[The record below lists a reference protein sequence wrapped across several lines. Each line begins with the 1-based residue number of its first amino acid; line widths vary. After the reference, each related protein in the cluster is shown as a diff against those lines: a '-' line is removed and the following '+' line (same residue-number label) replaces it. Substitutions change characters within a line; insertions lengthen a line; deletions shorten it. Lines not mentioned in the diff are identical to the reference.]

1 MAPGLG
7 GSPKLLEGS
16 LRLPAG
22 PLHPLSDDGLPP
34 AGSRSG
40 WAVRLL
46 VTGAR
51 GRSTTTASIDSST
64 AVGLVVI
71 SSITVRAFSAIAK
84 IGRFE
89 MNPWRRETGSNRR
102 CQVSHIRPGVP
113 PTSIGDRL
121 ELTTVRPWPPMTIAS
136 RRVWRCRFRHSRQQF
151 ANKIGTILEN
161 SPLWFD
167 KWLPAIWL
175 ITSAKSGISS
185 YELHRC
191 LKRRRPRRQVLAPG
205 NPRRGIPRRIR
216 GFYDFL
222 GRTQP
227 MIPAGPRSIFTRHFR
242 DFSTS

>member
-84 IGRFE
+84 IGRLE

-121 ELTTVRPWPPMTIAS
+121 ELTTVRPWPPATTAS
-136 RRVWRCRFRHSRQQF
+136 RWRSGQNCGQKPSPGAVCCTPRHGKARGQDY
-151 ANKIGTILEN
+151 ARDG
-161 SPLWFD
+161 PL
-167 KWLPAIWL
+167 LL
-175 ITSAKSGISS
+175 
-185 YELHRC
+185 
-191 LKRRRPRRQVLAPG
+191 
-205 NPRRGIPRRIR
+205 
-216 GFYDFL
+216 
-222 GRTQP
+222 
-227 MIPAGPRSIFTRHFR
+227 
-242 DFSTS
+242 